1 MTPGLTP
8 RLNNLGGNMYSLY
21 PQIIVL
27 VLLLIL
33 LLWLLKKAARIFKSI
48 FMFFVIFFILIT
60 GFLLDSSKT
69 EHVALAFSSIKS
81 WFHPSAASSFLGKHL
96 NFPNTSPTKDQVQ
109 LDAPVFAQLPELP
122 RGCEVT
128 SLAMLLNSA
137 GVKVDKMELAE
148 KVKRDQTPRAVI
160 NGTVHFGNPN
170 DGFVGN
176 MYNLSEPGYGVY
188 HEPIAELAET
198 YLPGRIKDLSSS
210 NFDDLK
216 IYLSDGKPIWVIT
229 NTLYQKLGDDQFTT
243 WDTPTGQVNI
253 TFKEHAVLLTGYDQ
267 QNIYFNDPLTGEKNK
282 KAPIADFKE
291 SWVQMGSQAITFLP

>member
-96 NFPNTSPTKDQVQ
+96 NFPNTSPTKNQVQ